1 MVFQQAQNA
10 VSNLKD
16 RPKDEKKV
24 VAGGIAIAVVVV
36 LFFTWAIFFLKKIQ
50 SGEQKLEFGG
60 GAQDEFLPESVRQAQ
75 QNIMEGFS
83 NLEELEAIRNESTG
97 RQVEGGG
104 IPLDTGGGDDPF
116 GTPGTQ

>member
-1 MVFQQAQNA
+1 MVLQKALDSA
-10 VSNLKD
+10 KD

-24 VAGGIAIAVVVV
+24 IAGGIAIFVVVA
-36 LFFTWAIFFLKKIQ
+36 LFFGWAMFFLKKIQ
-50 SGEQKLEFGG
+50 SGEQNLEFGG

-75 QNIMEGFS
+75 QDIMEGFS

-104 IPLDTGGGDDPF
+104 VPPDAGGGDDPF

>member
-1 MVFQQAQNA
+1 MVLQRALDSA
-10 VSNLKD
+10 KD

-24 VAGGIAIAVVVV
+24 IAGGIAIFVVVA
-36 LFFTWAIFFLKKIQ
+36 LFFGWAIFFLKKIQ
-50 SGEQKLEFGG
+50 SGEQRLEFGG

-104 IPLDTGGGDDPF
+104 IPLDTGGGEDPF

>member
-50 SGEQKLEFGG
+50 SGEQQLEFGG
-60 GAQDEFLPESVRQAQ
+60 GAQDEFLPGSVRDAQ
-75 QNIMEGFS
+75 QAILND
-83 NLEELEAIRNESTG
+83 NPRQDELETA
-97 RQVEGGG
+97 RQQSIERRSQVQTSGQGQVD
-104 IPLDTGGGDDPF
+104 LSDDAF
-116 GTPGTQ
+116 GPSQ